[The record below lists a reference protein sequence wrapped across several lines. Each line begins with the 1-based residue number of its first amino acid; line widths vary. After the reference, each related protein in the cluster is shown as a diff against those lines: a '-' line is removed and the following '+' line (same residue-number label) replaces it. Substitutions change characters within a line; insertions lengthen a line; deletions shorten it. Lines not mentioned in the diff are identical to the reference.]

1 MKDGKATGIDEIT
14 TEGLKALDE
23 ENVDAL
29 TRFCNS
35 IYNSGHIPTDMEQS
49 IFIPLPKKP
58 KAQNCTEYRTISLMS
73 HVTKLV
79 LKVIQQRITAKI
91 NEEVSE
97 LQNGFRPGLGTREGI
112 LNLRMII
119 ERALEIQQDV
129 YICFIDYTKAFDRV
143 KHSKMKECLR
153 KIGIYDKDLQI
164 ITKMY
169 WEQTAVVRTEN
180 GLTEEFKIKKGVR
193 QGCVLSSSLFN
204 LYTEKIFR
212 EIEDMK
218 GVIVG
223 GSNINNNRY
232 ADDTALLT
240 LCTTDLQDLVTEINN
255 KGKPYGMEVNI
266 KKTKTMVAS
275 KKQPVQKAN
284 ITIDGTPIEQVT
296 NMVYLGHMVSD
307 NGKSDIEIKRRIEIA
322 RNAFINM
329 SKVLTSRDISIETRK
344 RVVKCYIWST
354 ILYGVETWT
363 ISNSMGK
370 KINALEMWIY
380 RRVLRIPWTAC
391 KANKEVLRMMNTK
404 LSLLVTAKQRKG
416 AFFGHITRR
425 NGLQRLLLEGKWNGK
440 RGRGR
445 PRLL

>member
-1 MKDGKATGIDEIT
+1 MLKEEVEKAIKTMTDGKAMRIDEIT

-35 IYNSGHIPTDMEQS
+35 IYSSGHIPIEMEQS

-91 NEEVSE
+91 NEEVSQ
-97 LQNGFRPGLGTREGI
+97 LQNGFGPGLGTREGI
-112 LNLRMII
+112 FNLRMII

-143 KHSKMKECLR
+143 KHSKMIECLR
-153 KIGIYDKDLQI
+153 EIGMDYKDLQI

-218 GVIVG
+218 GLIVG

-240 LCTTDLQDLVTEINN
+240 LCTTDLQDHLVTEINN

-266 KKTKTMVAS
+266 KKTNTMVAS
-275 KKQPVQKAN
+275 KKQPVPK
-284 ITIDGTPIEQVT
+284 TPIEQVT
-296 NMVYLGHMVSD
+296 NMVYLGQMVSD
-307 NGKSDIEIKRRIEIA
+307 NGKSDSEIKRRIEIA

-354 ILYGVETWT
+354 ILYGVET
-363 ISNSMGK
+363 
-370 KINALEMWIY
+370 
-380 RRVLRIPWTAC
+380 
-391 KANKEVLRMMNTK
+391 
-404 LSLLVTAKQRKG
+404 
-416 AFFGHITRR
+416 
-425 NGLQRLLLEGKWNGK
+425 
-440 RGRGR
+440 
-445 PRLL
+445 